1 MNKKQIAITLG
12 IMCFILTVAIC
23 IQLKTIE
30 NTTTTISQSL
40 KENGLRDEVL
50 RWKERYDNVY
60 EELNQSLKELE
71 EVRKQATQNDTKSSA
86 KQEEIKNNNML
97 LGLSE
102 VKGEGLQIVIADNNT
117 GTLKNE
123 SEALDLSS
131 QVVHYDDLIEVIN
144 ALNNAGAE
152 AISIN
157 GQRIIQTTAIT
168 CEGNVIKI
176 NGQKVSSP
184 FTIKAI
190 GSQGLLYGSLTMIGG
205 YLYILDEAG
214 VIVETTQMDNLSV
227 EKYSGVIN
235 YKYVKNEK

>member
-176 NGQKVSSP
+176 NGQRVSSP

-214 VIVETTQMDNLSV
+214 VIVETTQMDNLTV